1 MFSVTD
7 NEQRMSEDK
16 AEEENS
22 EINELQAESYGN
34 QDGETQPPSVNLI
47 SAVTKAKTL
56 IAKEIKVIPTA

>member
-1 MFSVTD
+1 
-7 NEQRMSEDK
+7 MSEDK
-16 AEEENS
+16 VEENS
-22 EINELQAESYGN
+22 EGNELQAESYGN